1 MKSSLDICSNLKEE
15 WRFRNLSND
24 ASIHFFFFWVRSL
37 SKTITISEEFQDLY
51 AHYEKKRHFCSLLL
65 RYFFIQLR
73 EKRRRRTTFEIDDG
87 WTRTS
92 WSSPSRIWN
101 LTPNAGLRAKR
112 SGDLQLWIC
121 QISSKN
127 EVIFHLYV
135 RRSKYL
141 MLILCE
147 TLRRISWYS

>member
-1 MKSSLDICSNLKEE
+1 MLKRRDGRWSSPLTYAAISRKNEDFEICLMTR
-15 WRFRNLSND
+15 RFT
-24 ASIHFFFFWVRSL
+24 FFFFWVRSL

-135 RRSKYL
+135 RRSK
-141 MLILCE
+141 
-147 TLRRISWYS
+147 